1 MKFKDPDWPTAA
13 QWLAGEFSRTSPAS
27 LAVLGV
33 PLNCSITP
41 GSCDLAPAAIRNAL
55 ERYSLNDVDAAA
67 NVANLEDLAVK
78 DCGDLEFTPPLSD
91 EALER
96 ALGLIREATADAK
109 ATVLLGGDNGVTRIG
124 VNALSFPLTDCG
136 LLTFDAH
143 HDVRTLD
150 GGLNNANPVRAL
162 LEDGLPGKN
171 IVQIG
176 IQPFT
181 NSPVY
186 SAFAREAGITVI
198 TAGEVFSQ
206 GIETI
211 VSRALAYLAP
221 NTEAVYV
228 DLDLDVLDRAYAP
241 ACPGSRPGGLHP
253 WMLRRAMR
261 ICGKAPLVRTLDI
274 VEIDPTADVA
284 DASSLAAASFLLAF
298 ASGLTHRLKS

>member
-1 MKFKDPDWPTAA
+1 MKIEDPNWPTAA
-13 QWLAGEFSRTSPAS
+13 QWLAGEFSQASPAS
-27 LAVLGV
+27 LAILGV
-33 PLNCSITP
+33 PLNVSVTP
-41 GSCDLAPAAIRNAL
+41 GRCDLAPAAIRSAL

-67 NVANLEDLAVK
+67 NVANLGDLAVK
-78 DCGDLEFTPPLSD
+78 DCGDLEFAQPLS
-91 EALER
+91 ENAFEQ
-96 ALGLIREATADAK
+96 AVGLIRETGAK
-109 ATVLLGGDNGVTRIG
+109 TPAMVLLGGDNSVTRLG
-124 VNALSFPLTDCG
+124 VSALSLPLAECG

-143 HDVRTLD
+143 HDVRSLD
-150 GGLNNANPVRAL
+150 QGLHSGNPVRAL

-186 SAFAREAGITVI
+186 SAFARDAGITVI

-206 GIETI
+206 GIEN
-211 VSRALAYLAP
+211 VVAKALAYLAP
-221 NTEAVYV
+221 NTDAVYV

-241 ACPGSRPGGLHP
+241 ACPGSRPGGLPP

-261 ICGKAPLVRTLDI
+261 ICGKAPIVRMMDI
-274 VEIDPTADVA
+274 VEIDPGKDIA
-284 DASSLAAASFLLAF
+284 DATSLAAASFLLAF